1 MGKSCP
7 GKGGFESFAVSL
19 ERLGKWHELAIR
31 DHLRNHYA
39 DCAQPL
45 SSVLLT
51 DPGHVAAAAAA

>member
-7 GKGGFESFAVSL
+7 GKGGIEFAVSL